1 MANQEY
7 IKRKQTQSN
16 HFNVSG
22 IEVWIKDPVTNNI
35 SVNTAITE
43 LVSILPKKLLSNI
56 DSIYVG
62 DFEELNRRK
71 IQALYKDSSI
81 LVTNVQTSEEDLLDD
96 LVHEVAHSV
105 EEVYGVQIYSDQKIE
120 EEFISKRKEMWVML
134 KNEGFELEL
143 QHFLDPEYNE
153 AFDMF
158 LYQEVGYPLLSSITT
173 NLFYSPYGATSLREY
188 FANGFEAFFLREEV
202 SRLKTISPRLFKKIS
217 ELV

>member
-7 IKRKQTQSN
+7 IKRKQAQSN

-35 SVNTAITE
+35 SVNTAIIE

-56 DSIYVG
+56 DSVYIG

-120 EEFISKRKEMWVML
+120 KEFISKRKEMWLML

-153 AFDMF
+153 GFDMF
-158 LYQEVGYPLLSSITT
+158 LYQKVGYPLLSSITT

-202 SRLKTISPRLFKKIS
+202 SRLKTISPQLFKKII

>member
-1 MANQEY
+1 MTKQEY
-7 IKRKQTQSN
+7 IKRKQAQSN